1 MSARFTLSSQR
12 TWAVHTPHRTACY
25 SSMWR
30 SALFLLGIH
39 RPAAAA
45 AELLD
50 ITLTRQWDG
59 GLLGFVLEQSAFGQL
74 IAELS
79 PGMPADVDDSLLPGD
94 VIIGAD
100 GLAEGLFDQAS
111 LHECRVLDTF
121 PPGTELSSMWHR
133 RGLFLSYRSVRLV
146 IERTPPF
153 EVASASAAVAGPLG
167 EWQPVRLTMTREFG
181 SYDLAVSSMAGD
193 AAEAAEA
200 AEAGEV
206 LRVVH
211 GRRVLLSRI
220 AVVGTLLELTVVT
233 ASPAEVRR
241 GAEERGVPHAAQG
254 RAAGAVASATAAER
268 AAEEAEEGVAA
279 AEAEPSAGEPPGSAT
294 AARAAEAAGARLEA
308 AAEAAGARLEAA
320 AEVAGRAAPKKSFAA
335 GETEAAAAAVAAAV
349 AAARAAQ
356 NGSRRPAPGV
366 GPSSSLACTA
376 DDPAFFDQACTR
388 YTPHSCFP
396 P

>member
-1 MSARFTLSSQR
+1 MS
-12 TWAVHTPHRTACY
+12 
-25 SSMWR
+25 WR
-30 SALFLLGIH
+30 YVLFLLGIH
-39 RPAAAA
+39 TPAAAT
-45 AELLD
+45 ELLD
-50 ITLTRQWDG
+50 ITLTRQWEG
-59 GLLGFVLEQSAFGQL
+59 GLLGFMLEQSAMGQL

-79 PGMPADVDDSLLPGD
+79 PGTPADVDGSLLPGD
-94 VIIGAD
+94 VIIGAE

-146 IERTPPF
+146 VERTPPF

-181 SYDLAVSSMAGD
+181 SYDLAVSSMTG
-193 AAEAAEA
+193 EVG
-200 AEAGEV
+200 EAGEV

-241 GAEERGVPHAAQG
+241 GAEERVPHAAKARG
-254 RAAGAVASATAAER
+254 AAASASAAEGAVEEAENGV
-268 AAEEAEEGVAA
+268 AAEEAG
-279 AEAEPSAGEPPGSAT
+279 PSAGEPSGLAT
-294 AARAAEAAGARLEA
+294 AAQAAEA
-308 AAEAAGARLEAA
+308 AAEARLEAT
-320 AEVAGRAAPKKSFAA
+320 RALDQFGAA
-335 GETEAAAAAVAAAV
+335 GSTEAEAEAEAAASAAAAAVE
-349 AAARAAQ
+349 AQ
-356 NGSRRPAPGV
+356 HASGV
-366 GPSSSLACTA
+366 GPFPSETCTA
-376 DDPAFFDQACTR
+376 DDPSFFDQEGQ
-388 YTPHSCFP
+388 P

>member
-1 MSARFTLSSQR
+1 MSARFYPLVAEK

-181 SYDLAVSSMAGD
+181 SYDLTVSSMAG
-193 AAEAAEA
+193 EAAEA

-254 RAAGAVASATAAER
+254 RAAGAVASATAAEG

-320 AEVAGRAAPKKSFAA
+320 AEVAGRAAPNKSFAA

-349 AAARAAQ
+349 AALREAQ

>member
-1 MSARFTLSSQR
+1 MS
-12 TWAVHTPHRTACY
+12 
-25 SSMWR
+25 WR

-39 RPAAAA
+39 TPAAAA

-94 VIIGAD
+94 VIIGAE

-181 SYDLAVSSMAGD
+181 SYDLAVSSMAG
-193 AAEAAEA
+193 EAAEA

-254 RAAGAVASATAAER
+254 RAAGTVASATAAEG

-279 AEAEPSAGEPPGSAT
+279 AEAELSAGEPPGSTT
-294 AARAAEAAGARLEA
+294 AARAAEAAE
-308 AAEAAGARLEAA
+308 ARLEAA

-335 GETEAAAAAVAAAV
+335 GETEAEAAAA

-356 NGSRRPAPGV
+356 NGSRTQAPGGAPSYSWRPIFGEEEGGTPVAWVHEPPPLGVVPPPLGV
-366 GPSSSLACTA
+366 GGALACTA
-376 DDPAFFDQACTR
+376 DDPSFFDQACAR
-388 YTPHSCFP
+388 YSP
-396 P
+396 

>member
-1 MSARFTLSSQR
+1 MSARFYPLVAEK
-12 TWAVHTPHRTACY
+12 TWAVHTPHRTAVLH

-308 AAEAAGARLEAA
+308 AAE
-320 AEVAGRAAPKKSFAA
+320 VAGRAAPKKSFAA

-349 AAARAAQ
+349 AALRAAQ

-366 GPSSSLACTA
+366 GPSSSLECTA